1 MKASSIK
8 AIIRPLLLS
17 TSFTCFFLLFSL
29 ASLDIVLR
37 VYSYSK
43 HPGSRH
49 FDADVSKYPHV
60 KENYLKSGLSISDT
74 KELLKETWVPNGWEY
89 TPVLGFKETAR
100 SGKFVNIS
108 GLGFRL
114 NSPKE
119 PLAKELISSN
129 KKIYVFGGSTTFGY
143 GVQDSATIPAH
154 LSKMIPSMRVFNFGR
169 GYYFSEQENF
179 LFDEL
184 ISSSISKPKLAIFVD
199 GVNERCGNHIYLSE
213 MKSIFTE
220 VSSRNYNWSP
230 REFMK
235 PVSTILS
242 KLGKNRQGLRLSQ
255 RGCRDRY
262 AGSSITLP
270 EKFKMS
276 LDKRAALCDL
286 HRIRCL
292 TYIQPFPGYKNV
304 HIHGTLTDS
313 AVKKAQE
320 LSRVSVKS
328 GFHET
333 VDITSALSELKEH
346 AYVDN
351 VHYSSSAMQTIA
363 RRIYL
368 NIANYL

>member
-1 MKASSIK
+1 MKANSISS
-8 AIIRPLLLS
+8 IIRPLLLS
-17 TSFTCFFLLFSL
+17 TSFTCLFLLFTL
-29 ASLDIVLR
+29 ASLDIILR
-37 VYSYSK
+37 IYSYSK

-60 KENYLKSGLSISDT
+60 KENYFKSGLSISDI
-74 KELLKETWVPNGWEY
+74 KELLRETWVPNGWEY

-100 SGKFVNIS
+100 SGRFVNIS
-108 GLGFRL
+108 DLGFRL
-114 NSPKE
+114 NSAKE
-119 PLAKELISSN
+119 PLAKDLISSN

-169 GYYFSEQENF
+169 GYYFSEQENY

-199 GVNERCGNHIYLSE
+199 GINERCGNHIYLSE

-220 VSSRNYNWSP
+220 VSSRNYNWTP

-242 KLGKNRQGLRLSQ
+242 KLGKKKQGLRLSQ
-255 RGCRDRY
+255 QGCKDRY
-262 AGSSITLP
+262 ANSSITIA

-276 LDKRAALCDL
+276 LEKRAALCNF

-292 TYIQPFPGYKNV
+292 TYIQPFPSYKNIHV
-304 HIHGTLTDS
+304 HGVLTDS
-313 AVKKAQE
+313 AAKKAHE
-320 LSRVSVKS
+320 LSQVSVKS

-333 VDITSALSELKEH
+333 IDLTSALSELKEH

-351 VHYSSSAMQTIA
+351 VHYSSSAMQAIA
-363 RRIYL
+363 RRISK
-368 NIANYL
+368 NINDHL